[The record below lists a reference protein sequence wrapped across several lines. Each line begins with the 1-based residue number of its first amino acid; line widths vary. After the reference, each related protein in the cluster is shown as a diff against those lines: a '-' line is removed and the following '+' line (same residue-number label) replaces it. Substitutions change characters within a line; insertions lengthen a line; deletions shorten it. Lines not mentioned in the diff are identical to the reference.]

1 MEINFQKS
9 IFFFTL
15 LICLISGS
23 FMGTQDTLKCA
34 GIKKKKKNTI
44 AISLSIDFLK
54 EQTLSRNSL
63 SVACIYIA
71 T

>member
-34 GIKKKKKNTI
+34 GIKKKKNTI